1 MQIAQYVKAQS
12 LEEAWKLNQK
22 KTTVILGGCC
32 WLRLSPRRRIQ
43 QAVDISAL
51 GLNTIE
57 ETENEF
63 RIGAMVTLRQ
73 LEQWSAL
80 EAYTDG
86 AVKEALRHI
95 VGVQFRNLATV
106 GGSLCGRFGF
116 SDVLTILLALDASVV
131 LYKGGIV
138 KLSKFAAVGVA
149 ADIVTH
155 VIIPR
160 RPRCT
165 AYASLRLNA
174 TDFPVITCAVS
185 STEHHVYCA
194 IGARPLRAEVQVLL
208 KNDVRHDGIS
218 ATAQVLTDSMGYGS
232 NMRGSAEYRH
242 DMAAVLCRRLLV
254 QVMGEGRL

>member
-12 LEEAWKLNQK
+12 LEEAWELNQK
-22 KTTVILGGCC
+22 KSAVILGGCC

-43 QAVDISAL
+43 QAIDISNL
-51 GLNTIE
+51 GLNKVE
-57 ETENEF
+57 ETDNEF

-80 EAYTDG
+80 ETYTDG

-116 SDVLTILLALDASVV
+116 SDVLTILLALDARVV

-138 KLSKFAAVGVA
+138 KLSQFAATGA
-149 ADIVTH
+149 DSDIVTQ
-155 VIIPR
+155 VVIPR
-160 RPRCT
+160 RTRST

-174 TDFPVITCAVS
+174 TDFPIIACAMS
-185 STEHHVYCA
+185 ATEHHVYCA
-194 IGARPLRAEVQVLL
+194 IGSRPLRAELQVVP
-208 KNDVRHDGIS
+208 KDDVRRNGIS
-218 ATAQVLTDSMGYGS
+218 ATAQHLTDAMDYET
-232 NMRGSAEYRH
+232 NMRSSAEYRH

-254 QVMGEGRL
+254 QVMGEGKL